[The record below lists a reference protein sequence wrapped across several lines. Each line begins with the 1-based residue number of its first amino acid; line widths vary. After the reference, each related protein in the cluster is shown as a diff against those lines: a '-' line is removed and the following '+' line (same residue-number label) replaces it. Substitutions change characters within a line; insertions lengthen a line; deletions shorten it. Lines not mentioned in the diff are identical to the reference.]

1 MKKLLI
7 LSYFLYTAGIVLKL
21 FHIPF
26 NAVIMMVGLL
36 LLLIACLGLA
46 AKPQMRTLAV
56 MHLTIWGWLL
66 VFLFSVK
73 FYPLQM
79 VILIL
84 AIVISIGALWGMF
97 RKRLWLQLI
106 PTVGVILAV
115 LYVYLLPTDQRYFVF
130 NIWKNRELSS
140 DYRSWD
146 KYAWFLNVNDRHT
159 DALKASDRALQLVIE
174 GNDQEW
180 KRLIQRHNR
189 ELRSGH
195 WKDY

>member
-1 MKKLLI
+1 MKKLLL
-7 LSYFLYTAGIVLKL
+7 LSYFLYTTGIVLKL
-21 FHIPF
+21 LHIPF
-26 NAVIMMVGLL
+26 NAVVMMVGLL

-46 AKPQMRTLAV
+46 SKPQMRTLAV
-56 MHLTIWGWLL
+56 MHLTIWSWLL
-66 VFLFSVK
+66 VFFFSVK

-79 VILIL
+79 VVLIL
-84 AIVISIGALWGMF
+84 AIVISIGALWGML

-106 PTVGVILAV
+106 PTVGVMSVV
-115 LYVYLLPTDQRYFVF
+115 LFVYVLPTDQRYYAF

-146 KYAWFLNVNDRHT
+146 KYAWFLYVNDRHT
-159 DALKASDRALQLVIE
+159 EALKASDKALQIVME

-180 KRLIQRHNR
+180 KRLIRKHNR
-189 ELRSGH
+189 ELHSGH